1 MSRPLGDD
9 GYSLVEVTVTG
20 LILAVVLAIVGN
32 YLFSAGNTVARSAAR
47 QDDNAAAATALGL
60 IESNVRFAC
69 NMSISNSTLYVENSC
84 GDPQQSCTEWSSGG
98 GKLIEKM
105 PGGQAAVA
113 NGVTGLT
120 FTTNG
125 SYNGLVTI
133 QFNLRQPQD
142 QSGDAGG
149 VTSTETLT
157 ARNMS
162 GAVGVGSVV
171 CT

>member
-1 MSRPLGDD
+1 MRRRFGEQ
-9 GYSLVEVTVTG
+9 GTSLVEVAVAG
-20 LILAVVLAIVGN
+20 LILAVVVAIVGN
-32 YLFSAGNTVARSAAR
+32 YLFSAGNTVSRSAAR
-47 QDDNAAAATALGL
+47 QDDNAAAETALGL

-69 NMSISNSTLYVENSC
+69 NMSISDGALYVENSC

-98 GKLIEKM
+98 GKLVEKTS
-105 PGGQAAVA
+105 GGDAAVA

-120 FTTNG
+120 FSTNG
-125 SYNGLVTI
+125 SYNGLVTV

-142 QSGDAGG
+142 RSGDPGG
-149 VTSTETLT
+149 VTSTQTLT

-162 GAVGVGSVV
+162 GVVGVGTVV